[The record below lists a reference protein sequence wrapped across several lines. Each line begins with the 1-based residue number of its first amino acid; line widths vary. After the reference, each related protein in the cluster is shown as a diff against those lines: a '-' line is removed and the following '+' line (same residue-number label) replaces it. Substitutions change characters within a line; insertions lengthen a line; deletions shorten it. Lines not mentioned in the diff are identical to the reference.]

1 MKEYFDTNH
10 DDVVSLIEVVQFF
23 FHFITKVVLYVIL
36 ILLVLIFFLFFF
48 YFVDLLYNISSGED
62 KPPLFDAY
70 IIVSPSMVPT
80 INVEDGI
87 IIQRIKPEHIKQ
99 GDIISF
105 LATESY
111 YRGKV
116 ITHRVIGIEK
126 SSDGKLLFR
135 TKGDHNN
142 VADSFL
148 VNEENVYGK
157 VIFRIPMLGYIRQF
171 LSTYFGW
178 ILCIVISFL
187 YLILSEV
194 VRVRRMISSKEK
206 QKA

>member
-1 MKEYFDTNH
+1 M
-10 DDVVSLIEVVQFF
+10 
-23 FHFITKVVLYVIL
+23 
-36 ILLVLIFFLFFF
+36 
-48 YFVDLLYNISSGED
+48 
-62 KPPLFDAY
+62 
-70 IIVSPSMVPT
+70 
-80 INVEDGI
+80 
-87 IIQRIKPEHIKQ
+87 
-99 GDIISF
+99 
-105 LATESY
+105 
-111 YRGKV
+111 
-116 ITHRVIGIEK
+116 
-126 SSDGKLLFR
+126 FR

-148 VNEENVYGK
+148 VNEDDIYGK

-178 ILCIVISFL
+178 ILCIVIPFL